1 MNILGKNGLGKFLK
15 IFLIILF
22 IFMIPGIALS
32 PFFLQH
38 TRKVVYS
45 MFIIYPNGILLLG
58 VVYEFIK
65 LFRSLEDSN
74 PFNFSNVKTLNQTSL
89 ISFLISVLWFIDLL
103 FMVFIIKN
111 FYINYVIVLIF
122 LSLLFLGVSISLYIL
137 AELFKKAT
145 VYKEENDLTI

>member
-15 IFLIILF
+15 IFLIFLF
-22 IFMIPGIALS
+22 IFMIPGITLS

-38 TRKVVYS
+38 TRKVIYS
-45 MFIIYPNGILLLG
+45 MFIIYPNGILLLCI
-58 VVYEFIK
+58 VYKFIK

-74 PFNFSNVKTLNQTSL
+74 PFSFYNVKTLNQTSL
-89 ISFLISVLWFIDLL
+89 ISFIISVLWFIDLI
-103 FMVFIIKN
+103 FMIFVIKN
-111 FYINYVIVLIF
+111 FYVNYVIVLIF